1 MPAIMA
7 LMPQDQDASYK
18 KLFSSP
24 LLVRD
29 LIKGFVPDEWL
40 QSLDYDTLE
49 KYPGSYIADDLR
61 GRADDVV
68 WRVKVGASWVY
79 LYLLIE
85 FQSTVDKYMAL
96 RMMVYVG
103 LLYQDLI
110 LAGQIPKG
118 GKLPPILPIVL
129 YNGTRRWK
137 AATEVSELIAVVPGL
152 VAQYRPQMRYLL
164 IDEGA
169 YADAHLASQRNLVAA
184 MFRIEHP
191 DKPEHI
197 RELIQLLDVWLA
209 DMPELRRTFVLWLRA
224 TLMRRSDYTIHIPLI
239 EDLKELDMAMAPQW
253 AKWAQDFRQEG
264 WQEGWQG
271 GRQEGRQE
279 GQHSFGVQSL
289 QKLLTKRFSPLEP
302 GLVAQ
307 IELAPLTTLETWFE
321 RAIDAPSLAAV
332 FADTPPDGPLLP
344 RGKAD
349 V

>member
-7 LMPQDQDASYK
+7 HMPLDQDASYK
-18 KLFSSP
+18 KMFSSP

-40 QSLDYDTLE
+40 QSLNYDTLE
-49 KYPGSYIADDLR
+49 KYPGSYVTDDLR

-68 WRVKVGASWVY
+68 WRVKVGTHWVY

-85 FQSTVDKYMAL
+85 FQSAIDKYMAL

-110 LAGQIPKG
+110 LAGQIPKSS
-118 GKLPPILPIVL
+118 KLPPILPIVL
-129 YNGTRRWK
+129 YNGARRWK
-137 AATEVSELIAVVPGL
+137 AATEVSDLIAVVPGL
-152 VAQYRPQMRYLL
+152 VAQFRPQMRYLL

-169 YADAHLASQRNLVAA
+169 YADAHLESQHNLVAA

-224 TLMRRSDYTIHIPLI
+224 TLIRCSNCTLHIP
-239 EDLKELDMAMAPQW
+239 
-253 AKWAQDFRQEG
+253 
-264 WQEGWQG
+264 
-271 GRQEGRQE
+271 
-279 GQHSFGVQSL
+279 
-289 QKLLTKRFSPLEP
+289 LTKRFSPFEL
-302 GLVAQ
+302 GL
-307 IELAPLTTLETWFE
+307 LA
-321 RAIDAPSLAAV
+321 
-332 FADTPPDGPLLP
+332 
-344 RGKAD
+344 
-349 V
+349 

>member
-1 MPAIMA
+1 MPAIMMR
-7 LMPQDQDASYK
+7 MPQDQDASYK

-49 KYPGSYIADDLR
+49 KYPGSYVTDDLR

-68 WRVKVGASWVY
+68 WRVKVGAHWVY

-85 FQSTVDKYMAL
+85 FQSAVDKYMAL

-118 GKLPPILPIVL
+118 SKLPPILPIVL
-129 YNGTRRWK
+129 YNGARRWK
-137 AATEVSELIAVVPGL
+137 AATEVSDLIAVVPGL
-152 VAQYRPQMRYLL
+152 VAQFRPQMRYLL

-184 MFRIEHP
+184 IFRIEHP
-191 DKPEHI
+191 DQPEHI

-224 TLMRRSDYTIHIPLI
+224 TLMRRSNYTLHIPLI

-264 WQEGWQG
+264 
-271 GRQEGRQE
+271 
-279 GQHSFGVQSL
+279 QHSSGVQSL
-289 QKLLTKRFSPLEP
+289 QKLLTKRFSPIEP
-302 GLVAQ
+302 GLLAQ
-307 IELAPLTTLETWFE
+307 IEVAPLNTLEIWFD
-321 RAIDAPSLAAV
+321 RAIDAPNLAAV
-332 FADTPPDGPLLP
+332 FADTPPSGSTPPLSQAN
-344 RGKAD
+344 G
-349 V
+349 

>member
-1 MPAIMA
+1 
-7 LMPQDQDASYK
+7 
-18 KLFSSP
+18 
-24 LLVRD
+24 
-29 LIKGFVPDEWL
+29 
-40 QSLDYDTLE
+40 
-49 KYPGSYIADDLR
+49 
-61 GRADDVV
+61 
-68 WRVKVGASWVY
+68 
-79 LYLLIE
+79 
-85 FQSTVDKYMAL
+85 
-96 RMMVYVG
+96 
-103 LLYQDLI
+103 
-110 LAGQIPKG
+110 
-118 GKLPPILPIVL
+118 
-129 YNGTRRWK
+129 
-137 AATEVSELIAVVPGL
+137 
-152 VAQYRPQMRYLL
+152 
-164 IDEGA
+164 
-169 YADAHLASQRNLVAA
+169 
-184 MFRIEHP
+184 
-191 DKPEHI
+191 
-197 RELIQLLDVWLA
+197 
-209 DMPELRRTFVLWLRA
+209 MPELRRTFVLWLRA

-349 V
+349 T